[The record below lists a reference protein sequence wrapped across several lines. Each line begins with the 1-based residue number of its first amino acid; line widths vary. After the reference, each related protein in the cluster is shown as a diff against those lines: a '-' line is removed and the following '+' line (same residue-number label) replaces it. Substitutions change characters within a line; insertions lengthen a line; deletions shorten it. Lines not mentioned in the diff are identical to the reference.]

1 MVVRFEFSE
10 HPRPAQRMNH
20 IRIEGEEI
28 AGLLDSHQL
37 FGFWRTELDTGHV
50 FWSSDIF
57 EIYGMEFT
65 EGPINLSLSNS
76 AVHPD
81 DLPYML
87 ELYERASEEKTG
99 FHYILR
105 LRDGP
110 ARYKYVRSVGKYRVT
125 EEGREELYGILEQFH
140 EQVPLV
146 GIISAASLLPPPER
160 KWA

>member
-1 MVVRFEFSE
+1 VVVRFEFSE
-10 HPRPAQRMNH
+10 YPRPPQKLDH
-20 IRIEGEEI
+20 IHIDGREI
-28 AGLLDSHQL
+28 VEMLDSHQL

-65 EGPINLSLSNS
+65 DGPINLARSNA

-87 ELYERASEEKTG
+87 ELFERAAEEKTG

-105 LRDGP
+105 LKDGP
-110 ARYKYVRSVGKYRVT
+110 ARYKYVRSVGKFRVT
-125 EEGREELYGILEQFH
+125 PEGREELYGILEQFH

-146 GIISAASLLPPPER
+146 GIIGGVTAKSPTAR
-160 KWA
+160 KTA